1 MVKLENA
8 FNSLSEHE
16 EFLIKKIDQYERDM
30 EQSKQE
36 YEKTFTYESELQ
48 EKLARQFELNA
59 QLDLENGKVED
70 VDLGGTMDKEHIL
83 SDVHVAE
90 CDNDYR
96 AGHEDKSR

>member
-36 YEKTFTYESELQ
+36 YEKPFTYESELK

-70 VDLGGTMDKEHIL
+70 VDISGTTDKEYIL

-90 CDNDYR
+90 RDNDYH